1 MELCLPNTVALF
13 MVVTSCDAFLNCLS
27 ISRSAD
33 FTVYSTDMTVSTQS
47 EDNTIGQGMDTA
59 MDRLWIVLPWG
70 KRKHV
75 RLSSTVLDPSANAYS
90 QQIVRGSQVLTVI
103 PHVEWCL
110 N

>member
-13 MVVTSCDAFLNCLS
+13 TVVTSCDAFLNCLS

-47 EDNTIGQGMDTA
+47 EDGMDTA

-70 KRKHV
+70 KREHV
-75 RLSSTVLDPSANAYS
+75 RLSV
-90 QQIVRGSQVLTVI
+90 QQF
-103 PHVEWCL
+103 
-110 N
+110 